1 MKNKL
6 GKLLAVATAA
16 AAGYKI
22 AKSTGLI
29 DKVVYKK
36 EYEAAK
42 KYIDARYPHSRF
54 TSLEKTD
61 TGFVCVIT
69 TPQDEKIILTMTRA
83 NEGIYIFSE
92 QII

>member
-6 GKLLAVATAA
+6 GKIIGTATVL

-36 EYEAAK
+36 EYESCK
-42 KYIDARYPHSRF
+42 KYIDAHYPHSKF

-61 TGFVCVIT
+61 TGFVCIVT
-69 TPQDEKIILTMTRA
+69 TPENQQIILTMTKA

-92 QII
+92 QKI